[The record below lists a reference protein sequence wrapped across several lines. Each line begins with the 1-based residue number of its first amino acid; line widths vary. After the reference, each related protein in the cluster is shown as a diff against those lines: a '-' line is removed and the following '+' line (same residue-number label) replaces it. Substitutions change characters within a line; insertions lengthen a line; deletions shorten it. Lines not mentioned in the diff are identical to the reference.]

1 MKFEERAR
9 LSMDNQ
15 AIDNLFNKLELL
27 EQQYE
32 TDDLSYKDYSS
43 SKDDVINDL
52 HSILSKYSCPD
63 EFYL

>member
-52 HSILSKYSCPD
+52 HCILSKYSCPD